1 MIKKK
6 MITKLTVALLIFLS
20 GIMIYQQ
27 YNYYKQLSKIK
38 SEFIKNNNELSNFKI
53 EQEKIKS
60 EIILSI
66 SNINTKEV
74 NKLNEKLDKLK
85 NDVANV
91 KLISNSVST
100 TTRKYETNLDSYS
113 IASKDNYIK
122 TINELFEEL
131 GELSRESAYAADQC
145 IEQSVTLQNLLD
157 EYYKILNE
165 KNSIHND

>member
-1 MIKKK
+1 MIH
-6 MITKLTVALLIFLS
+6 KLSIVFVILLSAI
-20 GIMIYQQ
+20 IIYQQ
-27 YNYYKQLSKIK
+27 YSYNKQLSNIK
-38 SEFIKNNNELSNFKI
+38 SELINNNNNNKLSEFKI
-53 EQEKIKS
+53 NQEKIKA

-66 SNINTKEV
+66 SETNTKEV
-74 NKLNEKLDKLK
+74 NKLNEKLNVLK
-85 NDVANV
+85 NDLDTV
-91 KLISNSVST
+91 KRVSNSVST

>member
-1 MIKKK
+1 M
-6 MITKLTVALLIFLS
+6 
-20 GIMIYQQ
+20 
-27 YNYYKQLSKIK
+27 
-38 SEFIKNNNELSNFKI
+38 IKNNRELSQFKI
-53 EQEKIKS
+53 NQEKIKA

-66 SNINTKEV
+66 SETNTKEV
-74 NKLNEKLDKLK
+74 NKLNEKLNELK
-85 NDVANV
+85 NDLDTV
-91 KLISNSVST
+91 KRVSNSVSTT

-165 KNSIHND
+165 KNSIHKD

>member
-1 MIKKK
+1 MINKA
-6 MITKLTVALLIFLS
+6 IIILVIILCTIIV
-20 GIMIYQQ
+20 YNQ
-27 YNYYKQLSKIK
+27 YNYNKQLSNIK
-38 SEFIKNNNELSNFKI
+38 SELIKNNRELSQFKI
-53 EQEKIKS
+53 NQEKIKA

-66 SNINTKEV
+66 SETNTKEV
-74 NKLNEKLDKLK
+74 NKLNEKLNVLK
-85 NDVANV
+85 NDLDTV
-91 KLISNSVST
+91 KHVSNSVST

-165 KNSIHND
+165 KNSIHKD

>member
-1 MIKKK
+1 MIH
-6 MITKLTVALLIFLS
+6 KLSIVFVILLSAI
-20 GIMIYQQ
+20 IIYQQ
-27 YNYYKQLSKIK
+27 YSYNKQLSNIK
-38 SEFIKNNNELSNFKI
+38 SELINNNNKLSEFKI
-53 EQEKIKS
+53 NQEKIKA

-66 SNINTKEV
+66 SETNTKEIH
-74 NKLNEKLDKLK
+74 KLNEKLNVLK
-85 NDVANV
+85 NDLDTV
-91 KLISNSVST
+91 KRVSNSVST

-122 TINELFEEL
+122 TINKLFEEL

>member
-1 MIKKK
+1 M
-6 MITKLTVALLIFLS
+6 
-20 GIMIYQQ
+20 
-27 YNYYKQLSKIK
+27 
-38 SEFIKNNNELSNFKI
+38 IKNNRELSQFKI
-53 EQEKIKS
+53 NQEKIKA

-66 SNINTKEV
+66 SETNTKEV
-74 NKLNEKLDKLK
+74 NKLNEKLYELK
-85 NDVANV
+85 NDLDTV
-91 KLISNSVST
+91 KRVSNSVSTT

-165 KNSIHND
+165 KNSIHKD